1 MERPFCSVPCSLA
14 QRSVRGF
21 PDLRSLGVKS
31 IEPLT
36 YMANA
41 TDLLYIPTYLPTAA
55 YRSASQRPV
64 RPPAYLPTSLLG
76 VQLELRGRTSRPPAV
91 RDLPL
96 PTYLPTYL
104 QYQGIPQRQPSYRKR
119 RTPPHA
125 AARGLHSCTCVS
137 CVTLRGPR
145 GSHRGTGTLPNPLL
159 PYSTALYS
167 NKQGLQKVM
176 NVQNTRN
183 TTRAPR
189 KILRRSDSLKK

>member
-76 VQLELRGRTSRPPAV
+76 VQLELR
-91 RDLPL
+91 DLPL

-119 RTPPHA
+119 RTPP
-125 AARGLHSCTCVS
+125 
-137 CVTLRGPR
+137 PR
-145 GSHRGTGTLPNPLL
+145 SG
-159 PYSTALYS
+159 
-167 NKQGLQKVM
+167 
-176 NVQNTRN
+176 
-183 TTRAPR
+183 TRAAQLYLCVVRYAPR
-189 KILRRSDSLKK
+189 SPRVPQGHRHAPKPTPPLQYSFILEQTRLAKSDECAKYA